1 MKNMLFSITVA
12 VVGFA
17 FADGAMSSRTVRVHD
32 RILSRAESYFG
43 VHFDFHAEMD
53 DPELGGNT
61 TPEKVREIL
70 DIVRPDYVE
79 IDTKGHPGV
88 SSYPTAVGNH
98 AGKFARDPLKVWRDE
113 TAKAGVALYA
123 HHSSVLDRRACEL
136 HPEWAA
142 LAADGKR
149 MGETVSLLGPYAD
162 ELLIPQLKEI
172 ACVYGLDGAWID
184 GDCWGVAMDYSP
196 AVKAR
201 FMSETGLGAVPCKP
215 GEPGWVRWREFNREL
230 FRRFVKKYVAEVK
243 KVRPSFQFCSNGA
256 FSSLMPELPF
266 GEIDFISHDV
276 FGQRCVDAA
285 RYLSRLL
292 ATQGKPWDL
301 MSWSFVRWQQRTLD
315 DPATR
320 KPAVQLQREAACI
333 IAQGGGYQA
342 VFSQAPAGYP
352 PKRDGSIDVEKIR
365 LFADVRAFCM
375 ERKPFCFKARPVPQ
389 IGVLL
394 STAGSYAFGDAK
406 GTSLFNPDNYT
417 SGIVMALA
425 DNHRCVSVLLDSPK
439 TKYEDYP
446 VIAVCEWDVLEDG
459 LPERLE
465 SYVRSGG
472 RLFVSGSATAHFRKM
487 LADAPRRGNLHI
499 VGKGA
504 VFATDVPV
512 SRNYC
517 EHQTDETRRFLA
529 TAFDELDPGPT
540 VRLEQ
545 DLPVDLSLMRTAAGE
560 LAVHLVNVSGDHRKA
575 ELIHSIDPVLQVPL
589 SIRLPAR
596 PKSVRIEPGR
606 RDVEWKWVDGKL
618 SLVVPC
624 VPIHEIVVC
633 DIAP

>member
-1 MKNMLFSITVA
+1 MKKQLLFTMVA
-12 VVGFA
+12 VVVFA
-17 FADGAMSSRTVRVHD
+17 FAEGAKANRTMYIHD
-32 RILSRAESYFG
+32 RVLSRSESYFG

-70 DIVRPDYVE
+70 NLLKPDYVE

-88 SSYPTAVGNH
+88 SSYPTTVGNH
-98 AGKFARDPLKVWRDE
+98 AGRFARDPLKVWREE

-142 LAADGKR
+142 MSADGKR
-149 MGETVSLLGPYAD
+149 MNAAVSLIGPYDD
-162 ELLIPQLKEI
+162 ELMIPQLKEI

-201 FMSETGLGAVPCKP
+201 FMSETGLDTVPCKP
-215 GEPGWVRWREFNREL
+215 GEPGWARWRNFHREL
-230 FRRFVKKYVAEVK
+230 FRRHVKKYVTEVK
-243 KVRPSFQFCSNGA
+243 KARPGFQFCSNWA
-256 FSSLMPELPF
+256 FSPHMPEPPF
-266 GEIDFISHDV
+266 EEIDYISGDV
-276 FGQRCVDAA
+276 SSRRCVDAA
-285 RYLSRLL
+285 RYTSRLF
-292 ATQGKPWDL
+292 ATLGKPWDL
-301 MSWSFVRWQQRTLD
+301 MSWSFSRWRQRTLD

-352 PKRDGSIDVEKIR
+352 PKRDGSIDINKIR
-365 LFADVRAFCM
+365 LFTDVRAFCM
-375 ERKPFCFKARPVPQ
+375 ARKPFCFKARPVPQ

-394 STAGSYAFGDAK
+394 STVGSYALSDAK
-406 GTSLFNPDNYT
+406 GSKLFTPNGSTD
-417 SGIVMALA
+417 GIVMALL
-425 DNHRCVSVLLDSPK
+425 DNHRCLTVLLDSP
-439 TKYEDYP
+439 TTRYEDYP

-465 SYVRSGG
+465 AYVRSGG
-472 RLFVSGSATAHFRKM
+472 RLFLSGSAVKHFRKT
-487 LADAPRRGNLHI
+487 LAGAKRKGNLYA

-512 SRNYC
+512 ARNYRNK
-517 EHQTDETRRFLA
+517 QTDDTRRFVA
-529 TAFDELDPGPT
+529 TAFDELDPEPT
-540 VRLEQ
+540 VRIER
-545 DLPVDLSLMRTAAGE
+545 DLPIDLSLMRTAAGE
-560 LAVHLVNVSGDHRKA
+560 LAVHLVNVSGEHRRA
-575 ELIHSIDPVLQVPL
+575 EQIHSIDPVWQVPV

-606 RDVEWKWVDGKL
+606 RQVEWKWADGRL

-633 DIAP
+633 ETAQ